1 MNIGKHTYGTPI
13 VFKGR
18 NAGDLQIG
26 KYCSISEQVVIMLG
40 REHRKDWVTT
50 YPFPAFPDVW
60 PEAKDIPGVEISK
73 GDVIIGNDV
82 WICYG
87 ATILSGVKIGHGA
100 VIGAR
105 AVVTKDVEPYAVVA
119 GNPAREIKKRFT
131 PKQIQKLL
139 DIAWWDWPEEKIRE
153 NIKMLCNVP
162 N

>member
-1 MNIGKHTYGTPI
+1 
-13 VFKGR
+13 
-18 NAGDLQIG
+18 
-26 KYCSISEQVVIMLG
+26 MLG